1 MRRPPRCALIILLFA
16 AGCLHSDFNLATQ
29 RQDIS
34 FTSTAK
40 EVEIGRKLA
49 RRVERELTLVPDE
62 ALQLRV
68 NAIGHRLA
76 EVCDRRELV
85 YSFAV
90 VKDEDINAFSLPGG
104 YVYVNSGLID
114 TTSGDDELAGV
125 LAHEIAHIAAR
136 HAVSRFESAVGM
148 QLVQLATLASGSA
161 EAAGGVSVANR
172 AAQLAYAR
180 DAELE
185 ADKLGVKYMKA
196 AGFNPEAMLTFLKK
210 LQADQAA
217 HPHYL
222 PRGVVQPYY
231 AATHPFVPE
240 RIRTVKEALYGVAD
254 YIDYLNTPQ

>member
-1 MRRPPRCALIILLFA
+1 MRHPLPIGLIALVCA

-29 RQDIS
+29 RQDLS
-34 FTSTAK
+34 FTSTDK

-62 ALQLRV
+62 SLQRRV
-68 NAIGHRLA
+68 QAIGQRLA

-90 VKDEDINAFSLPGG
+90 VKDDDINAFSLPGG

-136 HAVSRFESAVGM
+136 HAVSRYESAVGM

-161 EAAGGVSVANR
+161 EAASGVGIANR

-185 ADKLGVKYMKA
+185 ADRLGVKYMKA
-196 AGFNPEAMLTFLKK
+196 AGFNPEAVLTFLKK
-210 LQADQAA
+210 LQADQAG
-217 HPHYL
+217 HSQYL
-222 PRGVVQPYY
+222 PRGIVRPYY

-240 RIRTVKEALYGVAD
+240 RIRGVKESLYGVAD
-254 YIDYLNTPQ
+254 YIDYLNTPE